1 MEGATSAMATALNNV
16 DMSGITD
23 EIKAVVPVVLPVLV
37 SVLALRKGIS
47 FLIGVLRSA

>member
-1 MEGATSAMATALNNV
+1 MEGATSAMSTALANV
-16 DMSGITD
+16 DLSGITD
-23 EIKAVVPVVLPVLV
+23 EIKAVVPIALPVLV